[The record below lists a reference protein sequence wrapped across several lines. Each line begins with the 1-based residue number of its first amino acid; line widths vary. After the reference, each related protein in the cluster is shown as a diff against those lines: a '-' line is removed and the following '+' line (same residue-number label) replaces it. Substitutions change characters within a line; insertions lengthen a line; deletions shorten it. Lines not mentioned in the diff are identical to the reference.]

1 MTMKPEVTI
10 LPSGESLVL
19 PDSLASS
26 AGFIGLDSWMKFVEK
41 VYGFPIYR
49 LVARMDGPVSG
60 LLALLRVKHPIFG
73 DYLATAPFGS
83 YGGFAFSSIESRD
96 ALVDQ
101 ARTLAKELGVEYVNV
116 RFDAGEMNPPD
127 GWIQHPAYATYRAD
141 LSSDPDALLSSYSSD
156 HRNHIRKSL
165 KKGFTIKFGHL
176 DLLDDAYEAL
186 ARSMHELGS
195 PYHAKNYL
203 RTMAESLGGMLEF
216 AVIYGPRGE
225 LAGAGV
231 FILQGKVAANLHAN
245 ILHQFR
251 SDYAGEF
258 LYWSVI
264 AHYCQKGFQVFDMGR
279 SLIGSGNE
287 VFKLKWKPR
296 KQLLAYWYS
305 LREGMSVPELNQ
317 KNPKFQIA
325 IWTWKHLPAFVVR
338 PLGPFLIKGL
348 A

>member
-1 MTMKPEVTI
+1 MTMKPEVSI
-10 LPSGESLVL
+10 LPTDESLTL
-19 PDSLASS
+19 PDSLALS

-41 VYGFPIYR
+41 VYSFPIYR
-49 LVARMDGPVSG
+49 LVAKMDGNISG
-60 LLALLRVKHPIFG
+60 LLALTRVKHPIFG

-96 ALVDQ
+96 ALLDQ
-101 ARTLAKELGVEYVNV
+101 AKVLAKDLGVEYINI
-116 RFDAGEMNPPD
+116 RFEAGEMTPPD

-141 LSSDPDALLSSYSSD
+141 LSSDPDVLLSSYSSD

-165 KKGFTIKFGHL
+165 KKGFAVKFGHL

-203 RTMAESLGGMLEF
+203 RTMAESLGNTLEF

-225 LAGAGV
+225 FAGAGV
-231 FILQGKVAANLHAN
+231 FIFQGKVATNLHAN
-245 ILHQFR
+245 ILHRFR

-264 AHYCQKGFQVFDMGR
+264 KRYCQKGFQVFDMGR

-287 VFKLKWKPR
+287 VFKSKWKPR

-305 LREGMSVPELNQ
+305 LHEDINVPEPNQ

>member
-1 MTMKPEVTI
+1 MKLEVSI
-10 LPSGESLVL
+10 LSPGESFVL

-41 VYGFPIYR
+41 IYGFPVYR
-49 LVARMDGPVSG
+49 LIAQTDGGVSG
-60 LLALLRVKHPIFG
+60 LLALICVKHPIFG
-73 DYLATAPFGS
+73 DYLTTAPFGS
-83 YGGFAFSSIESRD
+83 YGGFAFSSTESRD
-96 ALVDQ
+96 ALLDQ
-101 ARTLAKELGVEYVNV
+101 ARTLAKELGVEHVNV
-116 RFDAGEMNPPD
+116 RFEAGEMTPPD

-141 LSSDPDALLSSYSSD
+141 LSSDPNVLLSSYSSD

-165 KKGFTIKFGHL
+165 KKGFAVKFGHL

-203 RTMAESLGGMLEF
+203 RTMAESLGGTLEF
-216 AVIYGPRGE
+216 VVIYGPRGE

-231 FILQGKVAANLHAN
+231 FIFQGKVATNLHAN

-264 AHYCQKGFQVFDMGR
+264 ARYCQKGFQVFDMGR

-287 VFKLKWKPR
+287 VFKSKWKPR
-296 KQLLAYWYS
+296 KQLLAYWYA
-305 LREGMSVPELNQ
+305 LRKGTEMPELNQ